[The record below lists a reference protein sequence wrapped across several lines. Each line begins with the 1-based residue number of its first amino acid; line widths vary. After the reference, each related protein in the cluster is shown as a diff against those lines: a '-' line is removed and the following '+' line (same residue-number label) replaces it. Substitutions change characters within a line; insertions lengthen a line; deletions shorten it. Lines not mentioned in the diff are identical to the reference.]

1 MGKIDMTSNYWPLI
15 SEEKWRYPSLN
26 VRCALD
32 FQIAKNEGSWTC
44 FCQWYSSQLSPE
56 IYSRLLGLDL
66 HVFCNLS
73 KVNPFKKNME
83 AQQIDLVD
91 VFSVAEGPLWVEC
104 LWRVECDSLKTP
116 SQLLAT
122 AWRLVRTQVL
132 WSAYGYGSKK
142 RWFSF
147 PFKRISS
154 TIYRDITIFLVRW
167 VEGSWF
173 FSDIEKVSSEMIPKW
188 VSLSLCCVLGR
199 CWDVA

>member
-1 MGKIDMTSNYWPLI
+1 MAGPFSFPCFSWLISSEVVWINSLQSSIFYKLLPLQFSAEMGKIDMTSNYWPLI

-26 VRCALD
+26 FRCALD
-32 FQIAKNEGSWTC
+32 FQIATNEGSWTC

-147 PFKRISS
+147 PLK
-154 TIYRDITIFLVRW
+154 
-167 VEGSWF
+167 E
-173 FSDIEKVSSEMIPKW
+173 
-188 VSLSLCCVLGR
+188 
-199 CWDVA
+199 

>member
-1 MGKIDMTSNYWPLI
+1 MRLIFRLQRLRVPALVSANGIHPNFHLKYTVDFWDWICMFSATYQKWTPSNKY
-15 SEEKWRYPSLN
+15 
-26 VRCALD
+26 
-32 FQIAKNEGSWTC
+32 G
-44 FCQWYSSQLSPE
+44 
-56 IYSRLLGLDL
+56 
-66 HVFCNLS
+66 
-73 KVNPFKKNME
+73 

-122 AWRLVRTQVL
+122 ASCLVRTQVL

-147 PFKRISS
+147 SFKRISS
-154 TIYRDITIFLVRW
+154 SIYRDITIFLVRW

-173 FSDIEKVSSEMIPKW
+173 FPILRKCPRRWYPSGSTYHPAVFLVDVGMWLRSESDCSYCSIF
-188 VSLSLCCVLGR
+188 
-199 CWDVA
+199 ATT